1 MRSQLPYTMATIKE
15 IMRFA
20 DIAPTGLMH
29 KTVCDVQLNGF
40 ELPHNTLVLSNISAC
55 HRDPKLW
62 EKPEQF
68 YPEHF
73 LDNGALVENK
83 PGFLPYGVGKR
94 VCPGAALAD
103 MQIFLVI
110 ANILSEFN
118 LSLPDGDK
126 GDIGTQFK
134 VKEKNVKT

>member
-1 MRSQLPYTMATIKE
+1 MFNAFQVAGKGEDVKWDMRSQLPYTMATIKE

-29 KTVCDVQLNGF
+29 KTVCDVQLGGF
-40 ELPHNTLVLSNISAC
+40 ELPHNTLVLSNLSAC
-55 HRDPKLW
+55 HRDPGLW

-73 LDNGALVENK
+73 LTNNGDLVENK

-103 MQIFLVI
+103 MQVRSLSQSSLQARDNHFLH
-110 ANILSEFN
+110 
-118 LSLPDGDK
+118 
-126 GDIGTQFK
+126 
-134 VKEKNVKT
+134 

>member
-29 KTVCDVQLNGF
+29 KTVCDVQLAGF
-40 ELPHNTLVLSNISAC
+40 ELPHNTLVLSNLSAC

-103 MQIFLVI
+103 MQVVRPIS
-110 ANILSEFN
+110 LSPPASF
-118 LSLPDGDK
+118 
-126 GDIGTQFK
+126 Q
-134 VKEKNVKT
+134 

>member
-29 KTVCDVQLNGF
+29 KTVCDVQLAGF
-40 ELPHNTLVLSNISAC
+40 ELPHNTLVLSNLSAC
-55 HRDPKLW
+55 HRDPELW

-73 LDNGALVENK
+73 LNNGALVENK

-103 MQIFLVI
+103 MQVVR
-110 ANILSEFN
+110 AVSLSPPVTSF
-118 LSLPDGDK
+118 
-126 GDIGTQFK
+126 
-134 VKEKNVKT
+134 